1 MDFSRNVNV
10 YKDRCISKSIGH
22 VEYISDNTNNNNL
35 PDYIPSKFYLIETIV
50 SKRII

>member
-22 VEYISDNTNNNNL
+22 VEHILDNTNYKL
-35 PDYIPSKFYLIETIV
+35 PDYITSKFYLIETIV